1 MLQKATTKNSCRFFL
16 FCIGMISKKSCI
28 FATRKLF
35 AWHMRKHGVRIRYD
49 NLWKDIITEFLP
61 EFILFFLPKLYLD
74 IDWNQTPVFLEQE
87 LHDIV
92 KAKYPHKKITDKL
105 VKVFLTNGSE
115 KWLFVHVEV
124 QSSFEKDFAER
135 MFVYYMLIYQKYGQ
149 KITALAIFTH
159 QDTPKHYDY
168 YESNNY
174 DTILRYQYNTYRIKD
189 QTEETLLQSANPFAM
204 AVLANWY
211 VLNTPNDYEKRL
223 HFKQKLFE
231 LALERQY
238 RHINVARLLLF
249 IKNLMFLPEY
259 FETIFEE
266 QTQIQQN
273 QHNMLKPTKRDIA
286 WAAGIYEAYSG
297 ESIDAVKQEMKLA
310 KKEAAQERKKAEQA
324 LKKAEQE
331 QKKAEQE
338 QKKAE
343 QEQKKAEENRA
354 TIVIELYSKHQF
366 STEQIAD
373 ILKTTTNV
381 VQNIIDNHKL

>member
-1 MLQKATTKNSCRFFL
+1 M
-16 FCIGMISKKSCI
+16 
-28 FATRKLF
+28 
-35 AWHMRKHGVRIRYD
+35 
-49 NLWKDIITEFLP
+49 
-61 EFILFFLPKLYLD
+61 
-74 IDWNQTPVFLEQE
+74 
-87 LHDIV
+87 
-92 KAKYPHKKITDKL
+92 
-105 VKVFLTNGSE
+105 
-115 KWLFVHVEV
+115 
-124 QSSFEKDFAER
+124 
-135 MFVYYMLIYQKYGQ
+135 
-149 KITALAIFTH
+149 
-159 QDTPKHYDY
+159 
-168 YESNNY
+168 
-174 DTILRYQYNTYRIKD
+174 
-189 QTEETLLQSANPFAM
+189 
-204 AVLANWY
+204 
-211 VLNTPNDYEKRL
+211 
-223 HFKQKLFE
+223 
-231 LALERQY
+231 ERQY

-354 TIVIELYSKHQF
+354 TMVMELYTKHQF